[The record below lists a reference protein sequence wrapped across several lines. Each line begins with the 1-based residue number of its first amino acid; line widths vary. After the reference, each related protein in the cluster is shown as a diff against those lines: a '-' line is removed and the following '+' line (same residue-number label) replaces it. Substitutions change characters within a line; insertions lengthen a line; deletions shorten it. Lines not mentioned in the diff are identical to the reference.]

1 MNNIDL
7 SKIKLTIKINLIGD
21 KEVELSLVSIS
32 KECMATGKDNDSK
45 FFKDPKINFA
55 VWSKGKFLLDYRQLR
70 LPELGDINN
79 GTVTYYKFDN
89 DMERRKTLLKMYIT
103 LNKWSNLL
111 FHVEEE
117 DNVIL
122 DKEYWY
128 IQ

>member
-7 SKIKLTIKINLIGD
+7 SKIKLTLKINLIGE
-21 KEVELSLVSIS
+21 KEVEVSLVSINR
-32 KECMATGKDNDSK
+32 ECMSNPQDKDTK
-45 FFKDPKINFA
+45 FFKDPKVNFA
-55 VWSKGKFLLDYRQLR
+55 VWSKGTFLLDYRQLR

-79 GTVTYYKFDN
+79 GTVTTYKFDN
-89 DMERRKTLLKMYIT
+89 DTERRKTLLKMYLT